1 MDEAMITDMMRLL
14 VRERLAQADRV
25 RRVRSALAHQA
36 LRKAECP
43 SAPRSMGRRTGQA
56 AY

>member
-1 MDEAMITDMMRLL
+1 MNEAMITDMMRLL

-36 LRKAECP
+36 LRKAESP
-43 SAPRSMGRRTGQA
+43 SAPRSMGRRSGQA